1 MCFKASYFYVAKTN
15 WFLRLSLPSE
25 FPVTF
30 YDGFFCLECDVTEQE
45 PLELR
50 DSIYIKL
57 KSAAGKDAKSN
68 DQCAFEWGLLN
79 GAPTF

>member
-1 MCFKASYFYVAKTN
+1 MV
-15 WFLRLSLPSE
+15 
-25 FPVTF
+25 
-30 YDGFFCLECDVTEQE
+30 FFCLECDVTEQE